1 MREGRRP
8 NSGRKP
14 GVKNLVGIRLKEQ
27 LLAEGAS
34 PLAFVLGV
42 MRNPALDLNAR
53 MDAAR
58 AAMPFLHAKL
68 QTLEHP
74 SPAEENPRPPCV
86 EIIFVSPKTQAA
98 EELPVLSPLAL
109 PQAGDDVE
117 PQAPTFVPEFGG
129 GQ

>member
-1 MREGRRP
+1 MRGGRRP
-8 NSGRKP
+8 NSGRKK

-27 LLAEGAS
+27 LLSDGIS

-42 MRNPALDLNAR
+42 MRDPLQDLNAR

-74 SPAEENPRPPCV
+74 SPEEENPRPPCV
-86 EIIFVSPKTQAA
+86 EIVFVSPKTQAA

-109 PQAGDDVE
+109 PQAGDGAE
-117 PQAPTFVPEFGG
+117 LQAPTFIPKLG
-129 GQ
+129 